1 MNGSKKR
8 KRWRRAV
15 SRSMARLTASQ
26 TEPMKTP
33 EIIDPPEM
41 NERAKQGGILR
52 DEITLLD
59 LPVRLSNIEDNSMTV
74 DPTKIVLLIVI
85 FALLF
90 IGFITWLIATT
101 PPKP

>member
-1 MNGSKKR
+1 ME
-8 KRWRRAV
+8 A
-15 SRSMARLTASQ
+15 
-26 TEPMKTP
+26 P
-33 EIIDPPEM
+33 EIMESPDA
-41 NERAKQGGILR
+41 NEHAKQGGILR

-59 LPVRLSNIEDNSMTV
+59 LPVRLSQLEDSSMTV
-74 DPTKIVLLIVI
+74 DPTKIVLVIVI